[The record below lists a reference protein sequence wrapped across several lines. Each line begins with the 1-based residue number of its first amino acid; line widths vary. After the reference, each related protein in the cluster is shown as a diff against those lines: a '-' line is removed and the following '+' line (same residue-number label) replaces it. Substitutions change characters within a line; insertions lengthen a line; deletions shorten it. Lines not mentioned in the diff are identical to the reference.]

1 MLNKMTV
8 LDLSDGQLR
17 GKRALV
23 RVDYNVP
30 LDEDNAVA
38 DDARIRATLPTV
50 EYLRGRGAR
59 IVLMSHLGR
68 PKGKPNAALSL
79 ASVAECLRELL
90 DRRVAFA
97 PHPVSDETIAASH
110 DLEPGGVLLLENTRF
125 HPGETAND
133 PAFAQSL
140 AALGDVYVNDAF
152 GTAHRAHASTT
163 GVAQHLRPAVVGLLM
178 ERELT
183 HLGKLLENPERPFIA
198 VLGGGK
204 VSGKIELIE
213 NLLSKVDRL
222 CVGGAMSGTF
232 FKAMGLEVGQSI
244 VEPEL
249 LDFAREQIDRAGPTL
264 VLPSD
269 VVVTRVLEP
278 DADTVVVN
286 REAIPTDCMVA
297 DIGNKSAAAF
307 AKIIQGARTV
317 LWNGPVGVFELE
329 PFAAGTRAVGRAV
342 AEATERGATSVVGG
356 GDTAA
361 AIAGLG
367 LTGRMTHVSTGGGA
381 TLEFLAGKE
390 LPAVAALTDRQV
402 GQVGQGR
409 EGGEAA

>member
-1 MLNKMTV
+1 MTV

-97 PHPVSDETIAASH
+97 PHPVSDETIAASL

-232 FKAMGLEVGQSI
+232 FKAMGLEVG
-244 VEPEL
+244 
-249 LDFAREQIDRAGPTL
+249 
-264 VLPSD
+264 
-269 VVVTRVLEP
+269 
-278 DADTVVVN
+278 
-286 REAIPTDCMVA
+286 
-297 DIGNKSAAAF
+297 
-307 AKIIQGARTV
+307 
-317 LWNGPVGVFELE
+317 
-329 PFAAGTRAVGRAV
+329 
-342 AEATERGATSVVGG
+342 
-356 GDTAA
+356 
-361 AIAGLG
+361 
-367 LTGRMTHVSTGGGA
+367 
-381 TLEFLAGKE
+381 
-390 LPAVAALTDRQV
+390 
-402 GQVGQGR
+402 
-409 EGGEAA
+409 